1 MRVVLFGAT
10 GMLGSGALIE
20 CLAHPDVSE
29 VLAVVRRPLDNR
41 HAKLT
46 ELVHD
51 DFLDF
56 SPVAGRLSGFDACF
70 FCLGV
75 SSAGATEDAYRR
87 VTRDVALAAAS
98 ALLAASPD
106 IVLCFISGA
115 GTDSSERGRVMWAR
129 VKGEAENRLSEL
141 PFRAVWLF
149 RPGYVQPVKGVR
161 SRTRLY
167 RAIYA
172 GLGPAYPIL
181 RRLVPS
187 FATTT
192 EKVGLAL
199 IRAARDGAATRI
211 LSNRDINGLG
221 EAELRSRS

>member
-1 MRVVLFGAT
+1 
-10 GMLGSGALIE
+10 
-20 CLAHPDVSE
+20 
-29 VLAVVRRPLDNR
+29 
-41 HAKLT
+41 
-46 ELVHD
+46 
-51 DFLDF
+51 
-56 SPVAGRLSGFDACF
+56 
-70 FCLGV
+70 
-75 SSAGATEDAYRR
+75 
-87 VTRDVALAAAS
+87 
-98 ALLAASPD
+98 
-106 IVLCFISGA
+106 
-115 GTDSSERGRVMWAR
+115 
-129 VKGEAENRLSEL
+129 
-141 PFRAVWLF
+141 VWLF

-199 IRAARDGAATRI
+199 IRAARDGTATRI
-211 LSNRDINGLG
+211 LSNGDINRLG